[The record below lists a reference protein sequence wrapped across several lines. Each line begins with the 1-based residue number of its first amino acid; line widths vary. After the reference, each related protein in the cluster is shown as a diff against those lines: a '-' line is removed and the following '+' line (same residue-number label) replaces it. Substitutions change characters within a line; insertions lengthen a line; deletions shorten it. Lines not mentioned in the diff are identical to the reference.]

1 MQYGWRAEE
10 KESGVPAAS
19 DVELRVGLLHENL
32 VEPNVHWANDKLSL
46 FIILDFVVNI
56 CKVLEKDPYSF
67 SHPFFWELIII
78 TDISLLTKS
87 N

>member
-46 FIILDFVVNI
+46 FIIPVWL
-56 CKVLEKDPYSF
+56 CG
-67 SHPFFWELIII
+67 
-78 TDISLLTKS
+78 
-87 N
+87 